1 MAPNASDPK
10 DLKLVL
16 NPARRRALSVLMG
29 SIIAHMRSKIEASF
43 NGPQTEAA
51 PLFLGGSSSRDNSA
65 SPSPSPLASPSL
77 DPEAEARQ
85 RRLEA
90 RLERSL
96 STPKLQELQK
106 NALFYFDTWAA
117 EVRGQFRKTC
127 DGPEDPRS
135 EQRRRE
141 WMASR
146 NPAPPPYSAESS
158 DVKDV
163 AAEVEAE
170 AREMQEAKDVLHLQS
185 LYHPI
190 PTRLNTIS
198 KEDRVCVISC
208 LVLLLLSLGHYSAHS
223 RVLLCYVTSAFALP
237 LSVLTKE
244 ETEIA
249 QTLLLA
255 SKVMT
260 ADAETKK
267 RQAENASSRRWKVGL
282 ASVAGA
288 AVIGITGGLA
298 APIVAGAIGGIMG
311 GVGLG
316 GVASFLGIFAMNG
329 ALVGS
334 LFGAFGGKMTGEMV
348 DNYAKEVS
356 DFKFLPLAS
365 EWGEH
370 GTKIDAETEGRRLRV
385 TIGINGWLNGKDDV
399 VKPWRVLGR
408 ESEVFAL
415 RYEMEALIALG
426 TSLEN
431 MVSSYAWSF
440 VKVEILKR
448 TVLASLWSALWPVYL
463 LKMATSIDNPFA
475 VARNRSEK
483 AGEVLA
489 DALINKAQGERP
501 VTLIGYSLGSR
512 VIYSCLKSLAERK
525 AFGLVESVV
534 FIGSPVPSNS
544 NNWRVMRSVVSG
556 KIINVYSEN
565 DYILAF
571 LYRATSIQFG
581 VAGLQEISDVEG
593 IDNLNL
599 SKEVSGHLRY
609 PDLIGK
615 ILKKG
620 GFEDILVEDMEI
632 ERDDVTEIQL
642 LDTEN
647 ERKKGAHELSGGYE
661 EDLISLMD
669 SQPPIAELEGGSM
682 STSIGQGFDPR
693 SRKGLDTDRVQRG
706 RDNNGLD
713 ELTFGVAGLDMN
725 RPDMKMASL
734 PQPHLQNQ
742 IRNSQ
747 PTQKQA
753 QAHQPITID
762 RERGVMDITQGVS
775 SMNFTAPTPDR
786 TYDSNSD
793 DDDGGIQM
801 IDNESSSDGGDLVE
815 VPGIPIPDDEI
826 YEREDLRD
834 GGKAAMIW
842 DEPKSLGAFPR
853 EGRVGSGSGSG
864 FLDRDIE
871 GRVVSDNVPRGGVEG
886 SWSSSTQTQTRT
898 QVGKKTT
905 AKDLGLY

>member
-10 DLKLVL
+10 DLKLCL

-43 NGPQTEAA
+43 NRPQVDAA
-51 PLFLGGSSSRDNSA
+51 PLFFDSRSSRDNST

-85 RRLEA
+85 QRLEA

-96 STPKLQELQK
+96 STTKLQELQK

-141 WMASR
+141 WMLSR

-170 AREMQEAKDVLHLQS
+170 AREMQEAKDVLLLQS

-198 KEDRVCVISC
+198 KEDRTCVVSC
-208 LVLLLLSLGHYSAHS
+208 LVLMLLSMGHYSAHS
-223 RVLLCYVTSAFALP
+223 RVLLCYLTSAFALP

-255 SKVMT
+255 SKVLT

-329 ALVGS
+329 ALVGT

-370 GTKIDAETEGRRLRV
+370 GTNIDAETEGRRLRV

-399 VKPWRVLGR
+399 IRPWRVLGR

-415 RYEMEALIALG
+415 RYEMDALIALG

-448 TVLASLWSALWPVYL
+448 TVLATLWSALWPVYL

-512 VIYSCLKSLAERK
+512 VIYSCLKSLAARK

-620 GFEDILVEDMEI
+620 GFEGIL
-632 ERDDVTEIQL
+632 
-642 LDTEN
+642 
-647 ERKKGAHELSGGYE
+647 
-661 EDLISLMD
+661 
-669 SQPPIAELEGGSM
+669 PPVAELEGGS
-682 STSIGQGFDPR
+682 IGTGMGEGFDRR
-693 SRKGLDTDRVQRG
+693 SRKGLDTDRVRSGQ
-706 RDNNGLD
+706 DNNELD
-713 ELTFGVAGLDMN
+713 ELTFGVAGMDMN
-725 RPDMKMASL
+725 RLEMKMASQP
-734 PQPHLQNQ
+734 PQQPPNRNLQP
-742 IRNSQ
+742 S
-747 PTQKQA
+747 
-753 QAHQPITID
+753 HQPIAVN

-775 SMNFTAPTPDR
+775 SMSFAAPTPDR
-786 TYDSNSD
+786 TYDSDSNS
-793 DDDGGIQM
+793 DGGIQM
-801 IDNESSSDGGDLVE
+801 VDNDSDSDGGDLME
-815 VPGIPIPDDEI
+815 VPGIPMSDDEV
-826 YEREDLRD
+826 YGQEELRD
-834 GGKAAMIW
+834 SGKVAMVW

-853 EGRVGSGSGSG
+853 ERGVGSSAGSGSRMES
-864 FLDRDIE
+864 LDTG
-871 GRVVSDNVPRGGVEG
+871 GRVVSDIVPRGGGRGVRLHRRKHKRRRG
-886 SWSSSTQTQTRT
+886 RR
-898 QVGKKTT
+898 
-905 AKDLGLY
+905 

>member
-16 NPARRRALSVLMG
+16 NLARRRALSVLMG
-29 SIIAHMRSKIEASF
+29 SIIAHMRSQIETSF

-51 PLFLGGSSSRDNSA
+51 PLFLGGSSSRDDSA

-117 EVRGQFRKTC
+117 EVRGQFRKIC
-127 DGPEDPRS
+127 DGPDDPRS
-135 EQRRRE
+135 EQRRRD
-141 WMASR
+141 WMAAR

-163 AAEVEAE
+163 AAEVLAE
-170 AREMQEAKDVLHLQS
+170 AREMQEAKDVSLLQS

-198 KEDRVCVISC
+198 KEDRTCVVSG

-223 RVLLCYVTSAFALP
+223 RVLLCHITSAFALP

-255 SKVMT
+255 SKTLT

-399 VKPWRVLGR
+399 IKPWRVLGR

-448 TVLASLWSALWPVYL
+448 TVLATLWSALWPVYL

-501 VTLIGYSLGSR
+501 VTLIGYSLGAR

-525 AFGLVESVV
+525 AFGLIESVV
-534 FIGSPVPSNS
+534 FIGAPVPSS
-544 NNWRVMRSVVSG
+544 TNNWRVMRSVVSG

-581 VAGLQEISDVEG
+581 VAGLQEIGNVEG
-593 IDNLNL
+593 VDNLNL

-609 PDLIGK
+609 PNLIGK

-620 GFEDILVEDMEI
+620 GFEGILVEDMVI
-632 ERDDVTEIQL
+632 ERDDVAEIQL
-642 LDTEN
+642 LDEEH
-647 ERKKGAHELSGGYE
+647 ERKKGAQELSGGYDD
-661 EDLISLMD
+661 DLISLMD
-669 SQPPIAELEGGSM
+669 AQPPIAELEGGSM
-682 STSIGQGFDPR
+682 SMGQGFDPR
-693 SRKGLDTDRVQRG
+693 SRKDLDTERVHKG
-706 RDNNGLD
+706 WDNGMD
-713 ELTFGVAGLDMN
+713 ELTFGLAGMDMN
-725 RPDMKMASL
+725 RPELKMAL
-734 PQPHLQNQ
+734 TQPPLQPQPQ
-742 IRNSQ
+742 RPQ
-747 PTQKQA
+747 PKEKPPQY
-753 QAHQPITID
+753 IEVD
-762 RERGVMDITQGVS
+762 REREVMDITQGVS
-775 SMNFTAPTPDR
+775 GVNFSGPTQDR
-786 TYDSNSD
+786 TYDSD
-793 DDDGGIQM
+793 DSDGGIQM
-801 IDNESSSDGGDLVE
+801 IDNDSDSDGGDLME
-815 VPGIPIPDDEI
+815 VPGVPIPDDEV
-826 YEREDLRD
+826 YGREEPRD
-834 GGKAAMIW
+834 NGKAAMVW
-842 DEPKSLGAFPR
+842 DEPKSRGTFPQER
-853 EGRVGSGSGSG
+853 NDGSGSGSSNSN
-864 FLDRDIE
+864 E
-871 GRVVSDNVPRGGVEG
+871 RVVSDTPPSVDSAQSRSPARM
-886 SWSSSTQTQTRT
+886 
-898 QVGKKTT
+898 GKRTT

>member
-29 SIIAHMRSKIEASF
+29 SIIAHMRSQIEASF
-43 NGPQTEAA
+43 DGPQPEAA
-51 PLFLGGSSSRDNSA
+51 PLFLGGSTSRDNSV

-127 DGPEDPRS
+127 DGPDDPRS
-135 EQRRRE
+135 EQRRRD
-141 WMASR
+141 WMAAR

-170 AREMQEAKDVLHLQS
+170 AREIQEAKDVSLLQS
-185 LYHPI
+185 HYHPI

-198 KEDRVCVISC
+198 KEDRTCVISC

-223 RVLLCYVTSAFALP
+223 RVLLCYTTSAFALP

-255 SKVMT
+255 SKTLT

-348 DNYAKEVS
+348 DNYAREVS
-356 DFKFLPLAS
+356 DFKFLPLTS

-399 VKPWRVLGR
+399 IKPWRVLGR

-501 VTLIGYSLGSR
+501 VTLVGYSLGAR

-525 AFGLVESVV
+525 AFGLIESVV
-534 FIGSPVPSNS
+534 FIGAPVPSTS
-544 NNWRVMRSVVSG
+544 SNWRVMRSVVSG

-571 LYRATSIQFG
+571 LYRATSIQLG

-593 IDNLNL
+593 VDNLNL
-599 SKEVSGHLRY
+599 SKEVNGHLRY

-615 ILKKG
+615 ILKKA
-620 GFEDILVEDMEI
+620 GFEGILVEDMEI
-632 ERDDVTEIQL
+632 ERDDVAEIQL
-642 LDTEN
+642 LDAEN
-647 ERKKGAHELSGGYE
+647 ERKKGAHELNGGYE

-682 STSIGQGFDPR
+682 STGQGFNPR
-693 SRKGLDTDRVQRG
+693 TTKEAQAQRG
-706 RDNNGLD
+706 RWDKDHGLD
-713 ELTFGVAGLDMN
+713 ELTFGIAGMNMN
-725 RPDMKMASL
+725 RPELKMASIQPQL
-734 PQPHLQNQ
+734 QPQPQS
-742 IRNSQ
+742 SQ
-747 PTQKQA
+747 TTQ
-753 QAHQPITID
+753 QPPRYIEVD

-775 SMNFTAPTPDR
+775 SMNFSAPAQDR
-786 TYDSNSD
+786 NYDSESS
-793 DDDGGIQM
+793 DGGIQM
-801 IDNESSSDGGDLVE
+801 VDNDSESDGGDLVE
-815 VPGIPIPDDEI
+815 VPSVPIPDDEA
-826 YEREDLRD
+826 YGREEPRD
-834 GGKAAMIW
+834 SGKVAMVW
-842 DEPKSLGAFPR
+842 DEPKSLGMFPR
-853 EGRVGSGSGSG
+853 QRSAGSGPRPSNPVAS
-864 FLDRDIE
+864 
-871 GRVVSDNVPRGGVEG
+871 VVSDIARSGE
-886 SWSSSTQTQTRT
+886 SAQSSPLART
-898 QVGKKTT
+898 GPKT
-905 AKDLGLY
+905 AKELGLY